1 MRKVIYIAHP
11 FQGKPENVK
20 KAEKIILKLIER
32 YPDYTFYSPL
42 HATGFFYFKKT
53 YEEGMKDCI
62 EMLSRCDEAWFC
74 KGWQN
79 SKGCNIEMN
88 WCKEHEKPYKELQVE
103 DDYVQELLYWDFN
116 DNCPY
121 CNCPNDELD
130 YDLVVEDDDSHHDV
144 VDCPKCGKRLYYET
158 DV

>member
-11 FQGKPENVK
+11 FQGKATNVE
-20 KAEKIILKLIER
+20 KAEKIILELIEK

-62 EMLSRCDEAWFC
+62 EMLSRCDEVWFC

-88 WCKEHEKPYKELQVE
+88 WCKEHGKLFKEL
-103 DDYVQELLYWDFN
+103 
-116 DNCPY
+116 
-121 CNCPNDELD
+121 
-130 YDLVVEDDDSHHDV
+130 
-144 VDCPKCGKRLYYET
+144 
-158 DV
+158 